1 MTTFDD
7 RERSYEAKF
16 ARDADLQFKAEARR
30 NRLLGEWAAE
40 VLGKTGEDA
49 KAYSLSV
56 VTSDFEEPGDED
68 VFRKVAGDLEGKADE
83 ATIRA
88 MRFNHCGSFLVSS
101 DDTGIIK
108 YFQPNMNNVA
118 AWQAHREAVR
128 GLSFSPDD
136 ARFVSASDDSKL
148 KLWSFEDMREERT
161 FTGTSNRFMDENV
174 H

>member
-49 KAYSLSV
+49 KAYALTV

-68 VFRKVAGDLEGKADE
+68 VFRKVAADLDGKVGE
-83 ATIRA
+83 AEIRA
-88 MRFNHCGSFLVSS
+88 KMAELV
-101 DDTGIIK
+101 G
-108 YFQPNMNNVA
+108 VA
-118 AWQAHREAVR
+118 RTQ
-128 GLSFSPDD
+128 LI
-136 ARFVSASDDSKL
+136 
-148 KLWSFEDMREERT
+148 EE
-161 FTGTSNRFMDENV
+161 S
-174 H
+174 

>member
-49 KAYSLSV
+49 KAYALTV

-68 VFRKVAGDLEGKADE
+68 VFRKVAADLDGKVGE
-83 ATIRA
+83 AEIRA
-88 MRFNHCGSFLVSS
+88 KMAGLV
-101 DDTGIIK
+101 G
-108 YFQPNMNNVA
+108 VA
-118 AWQAHREAVR
+118 RTQ
-128 GLSFSPDD
+128 LI
-136 ARFVSASDDSKL
+136 
-148 KLWSFEDMREERT
+148 EE
-161 FTGTSNRFMDENV
+161 S
-174 H
+174 